1 MLVFSSFLETNNMAL
16 KLCGFAGSNYHNKV
30 KLQLL
35 EKGVAFEEE
44 LVWTGLKDNPA
55 LSTRSPLGKIPFLDT
70 PQGVILE
77 SSVCSE
83 YIEATYP
90 SHPLIPKDP
99 FAAAKVRELVV
110 YLDLHMELVA
120 RELFPQA
127 YFGAPPATEE
137 KVERI
142 RKLLKKGIA
151 GFASLAKFSPYVAGD
166 TFTLADCAAIVH
178 LPTIAGVGK
187 LVLKEDLFAELPT
200 RDYLKAMSERPT
212 VVQLNADR
220 KVNTELMMAKMRT
233 K

>member
-1 MLVFSSFLETNNMAL
+1 MTL

-35 EKGVAFEEE
+35 EKGISFEEE

-77 SSVCSE
+77 SSVCCE

-90 SHPLIPKDP
+90 QNPLIPKDP
-99 FAAAKVRELVV
+99 YAAAKVRELIV
-110 YLDLHMELVA
+110 YLDWHMEMVA

-127 YFGAPPATEE
+127 YFGAPAASEE

-151 GFASLAKFSPYVAGD
+151 GFAKLAKFSPFVAGD
-166 TFTLADCAAIVH
+166 AFTLADCVAIVH

-187 LVLKEDLFAELPT
+187 LVLQEDLFADLPT
-200 RDYLKAMSERPT
+200 RDYLKAMGERPA
-212 VVQLNADR
+212 VVQMSADR
-220 KVNTELMMAKMRT
+220 KANTVLLMEKI
-233 K
+233 KGK

>member
-1 MLVFSSFLETNNMAL
+1 MTL

-55 LSTRSPLGKIPFLDT
+55 LSTRSPLGKVPFLQT
-70 PQGVILE
+70 EQGVILE
-77 SSVCSE
+77 SSVCCE
-83 YIEATYP
+83 YIEAAYP
-90 SHPLIPKDP
+90 AHPLIPTDP
-99 FAAAKVRELVV
+99 LAAAKVRELIV
-110 YLDLHMELVA
+110 YLDWHMEMVA
-120 RELFPQA
+120 RELYGPA

-151 GFASLAKFSPYVAGD
+151 GFAKLAKFSPFVAGD
-166 TFTLADCAAIVH
+166 AFTLADCVAIVH

-187 LVLKEDLFAELPT
+187 LVLNEDLFADLPT
-200 RDYLKAMSERPT
+200 RDYLKAMGERPA
-212 VVQLNADR
+212 VAQMSADR
-220 KVNTELMMAKMRT
+220 KANTVLLMEKIRGG

>member
-1 MLVFSSFLETNNMAL
+1 MDMTL

-55 LSTRSPLGKIPFLDT
+55 LSTRSPLGKVPFLQT
-70 PQGVILE
+70 EQGVILE
-77 SSVCSE
+77 SSVCCE
-83 YIEATYP
+83 YIETVYP
-90 SHPLIPKDP
+90 QHPLIPKDP

-110 YLDLHMELVA
+110 YLDWHMEMVA

-127 YFGAPPATEE
+127 YFGAPAASEE

-151 GFASLAKFSPYVAGD
+151 GFAKLAKFRPFVAGD

-187 LVLKEDLFAELPT
+187 LVLQEDLFAELPT
-200 RDYLKAMSERPT
+200 RDYLKAMGERPA
-212 VVQLNADR
+212 VAQMSADR
-220 KVNTELMMAKMRT
+220 KANTVLLMEKI
-233 K
+233 KGK

>member
-1 MLVFSSFLETNNMAL
+1 MTL

-44 LVWTGLKDNPA
+44 LVWTGMKDNPA
-55 LSTRSPLGKIPFLDT
+55 LSTRSPLGKVPFLDT
-70 PQGVILE
+70 PDGVILE
-77 SSVCSE
+77 SSVCCE
-83 YIEATYP
+83 YIESTYP
-90 SHPLIPKDP
+90 QNPLIPKDP

-110 YLDLHMELVA
+110 YLDWHMEMVA

-127 YFGAPPATEE
+127 YFGAPPAAEE
-137 KVERI
+137 KVERV

-151 GFASLAKFSPYVAGD
+151 GFAKLAIFNPYVAGD
-166 TFTLADCAAIVH
+166 TFTLADCVAIVH

-187 LVLKEDLFAELPT
+187 LVLKEDLFEGLPT
-200 RDYLKAMSERPT
+200 RDYLKAMGERPA
-212 VVQLNADR
+212 VAQMSADR
-220 KVNTELMMAKMRT
+220 KANTELLMAKIRGS

>member
-1 MLVFSSFLETNNMAL
+1 MAL

-55 LSTRSPLGKIPFLDT
+55 LSTRSPLGKVPFLDT

-77 SSVCSE
+77 SSVCCE

-90 SHPLIPKDP
+90 QNPLIPKDP
-99 FAAAKVRELVV
+99 FAAAKVRELIV
-110 YLDLHMELVA
+110 YLDWHMEMVA
-120 RELFPQA
+120 RELYGPAF
-127 YFGAPPATEE
+127 FGAPPAPAE
-137 KVERI
+137 KVEQV

-151 GFASLAKFSPYVAGD
+151 GFAKLAKFSPYVAGD

-178 LPTIAGVGK
+178 LPVIAGMAK
-187 LVLKEDLFAELPT
+187 LVLQEDVFADLPT
-200 RDYLKAMSERPT
+200 RDYLKAMGERPA
-212 VVQLNADR
+212 VAQMNADR
-220 KVNTELMMAKMRT
+220 KANTVLLMEKIRGG

>member
-1 MLVFSSFLETNNMAL
+1 MTL

-30 KLQLL
+30 KLQLM

-55 LSTRSPLGKIPFLDT
+55 LSTRSPLGKVPFLQT
-70 PQGVILE
+70 EQGVILE
-77 SSVCSE
+77 SSVCCE
-83 YIEATYP
+83 YIETVYP
-90 SHPLIPKDP
+90 QHPLIPKDP

-110 YLDLHMELVA
+110 YLDWHMEMVA

-127 YFGAPPATEE
+127 YFGAPAASEE

-142 RKLLKKGIA
+142 RKLLKKGVA
-151 GFASLAKFSPYVAGD
+151 GFAKLAKFSPYVAGD

-187 LVLKEDLFAELPT
+187 LVFKEDLFAELPT
-200 RDYLKAMSERPT
+200 RDYLKAMGERPA

-220 KVNTELMMAKMRT
+220 KVNTELMMAKM
-233 K
+233 KAK

>member
-1 MLVFSSFLETNNMAL
+1 MAL

-55 LSTRSPLGKIPFLDT
+55 LSTRSPLGKVPFLDT

-77 SSVCSE
+77 SSVCCE

-90 SHPLIPKDP
+90 QNPLIPKDP
-99 FAAAKVRELVV
+99 FAAAKVRELIV
-110 YLDLHMELVA
+110 YLDWHMEMVA
-120 RELFPQA
+120 RELYGPAF
-127 YFGAPPATEE
+127 FGAPPAPAE
-137 KVERI
+137 KVEQV
-142 RKLLKKGIA
+142 RKLLKKGVA
-151 GFASLAKFSPYVAGD
+151 GFAKLAKFSPYVAGD

-178 LPTIAGVGK
+178 LPVIAGMAK
-187 LVLKEDLFAELPT
+187 LVLQEDVFADLPA
-200 RDYLKAMSERPT
+200 RDYLKAMGERPT

-220 KVNTELMMAKMRT
+220 KVNTELMMAKM
-233 K
+233 KAN